1 MTEAFISQN
10 VKLCWNHRDVPLESV
25 FRIVFTVLSSY
36 ALCKLKQ
43 LYSSEKLDR
52 KKPHRILCT
61 RGSSLFNSLKLLI
74 RVSNNLELSF
84 LELQVFSQAML
95 YMQKIIQI
103 IFRIMCIYFYD
114 LVASFAL
121 IRWFK
126 SCFV

>member
-1 MTEAFISQN
+1 MTGAFISQN

-36 ALCKLKQ
+36 AVCKLKH
-43 LYSSEKLDR
+43 LYCNEKWNR

-61 RGSSLFNSLKLLI
+61 RGSSLFNSQKLLN
-74 RVSNNLELSF
+74 RVSNNLGLLF

-95 YMQKIIQI
+95 YMHKTIKI

-126 SCFV
+126 SYFV